1 MDHAQHAALQH
12 AQCLKAQ
19 QGLAFKLGLGQ
30 HNRPQTDRIHI
41 TLIAVHPRGAQFK
54 LGMRIQGIAG
64 VGLISGLL
72 PDFVVVIVGK
82 IGQGQLLEIAI
93 DGAGRMPR
101 RPAVIHTEIQF
112 QAGDRGG
119 HKPQAAAIGA

>member
-1 MDHAQHAALQH
+1 
-12 AQCLKAQ
+12 
-19 QGLAFKLGLGQ
+19 
-30 HNRPQTDRIHI
+30 
-41 TLIAVHPRGAQFK
+41 
-54 LGMRIQGIAG
+54 MRIQGIAG

-72 PDFVVVIVGK
+72 PDFVVVIHGK
-82 IGQGQLLEIAI
+82 VGQGQLLEIAI

-112 QAGDRGG
+112 QARRSGG